1 MKMTPMMR
9 QYMEI
14 KKKYKDAILLFRLGD
29 FYEAFFDDA
38 KTVSKVL
45 NIVLTK
51 RQSAPMAGIP
61 YHALDAYLKKL
72 VDAGY
77 KVAICEQVEDPKLA
91 KGLVKREVVRVVTPG
106 TLLEDELLP
115 ASNNYLLSVW
125 KNIAVY
131 ADVSTGEVFIRVH
144 TSFDELVDLASNMGV
159 SQVIAPQEEAQK
171 IKERMDIF
179 VDVLDQWY
187 YTAEGMEEEL
197 KETFGVENL
206 DFLELDQ
213 AAIPLVALIRYL
225 KYTLITDRLNLK
237 LPKVLKEEEW
247 LVLDSAT
254 VENLSLI
261 PGEKG
266 KNLFDVL
273 NNTRTSMGARLLKKW
288 ILQPLKNRT
297 EIEKRLDQVEAFCQD
312 QLALNEIREY
322 LKGVYDIE
330 RIVSRLSYGK
340 ASPKDLVSLR
350 ESLRIVH
357 DINETLSTN
366 ERLSPFKIKELLEL
380 VEFLDRAIVDEPAS
394 LPGEGNVIKEGF
406 SKELDDYRYLLEHS
420 EEKLKEFEYM
430 ERKRTGI
437 QNLKVGYNQVFG
449 YYIEVSK
456 ANLSKV
462 PSRYERKQTLV
473 NAERF
478 VTPELKEFEAK
489 VLSAKEKVDE
499 IEKALYRMVVDE
511 VKKKLHEI
519 EEVAASFAYLDV
531 ITTLAYDAT
540 LYGYTK
546 PSFTD
551 DKLEIIKGRHPV
563 VERFT
568 ENFVPNDAYMD
579 RKTRFLIITGPNMS
593 GKSTYIRQ
601 IGLIAVMAQM
611 GSFVPAEKASLPI
624 FDRIFTRMGA
634 RDDVSGGKST
644 FMVEMSEV
652 ALILSHAT
660 KRSLV
665 LLDEVGRGTSTFD
678 GISIAWA
685 VSEYLHQNIKA
696 KTAFATHFTELTELA
711 SMYDG
716 IKNLTIEVA
725 EKEGKVVFLHRVVE
739 GVADRSYGIEVA
751 ELAGLPSQVIE
762 RAKEVLDA
770 IVEKSELEKRL
781 RVLDKDKIERIR
793 RKKPP
798 HENQMKLF

>member
-61 YHALDAYLKKL
+61 YHAFDAYLKKL

-171 IKERMDIF
+171 IKERMDVF

-187 YTAEGMEEEL
+187 YTTEGMEEEL

-261 PGEKG
+261 PGERG

-357 DINETLSTN
+357 DINETLS
-366 ERLSPFKIKELLEL
+366 
-380 VEFLDRAIVDEPAS
+380 
-394 LPGEGNVIKEGF
+394 
-406 SKELDDYRYLLEHS
+406 
-420 EEKLKEFEYM
+420 
-430 ERKRTGI
+430 
-437 QNLKVGYNQVFG
+437 NL
-449 YYIEVSK
+449 
-456 ANLSKV
+456 NL
-462 PSRYERKQTLV
+462 
-473 NAERF
+473 
-478 VTPELKEFEAK
+478 
-489 VLSAKEKVDE
+489 
-499 IEKALYRMVVDE
+499 
-511 VKKKLHEI
+511 H
-519 EEVAASFAYLDV
+519 
-531 ITTLAYDAT
+531 
-540 LYGYTK
+540 
-546 PSFTD
+546 
-551 DKLEIIKGRHPV
+551 
-563 VERFT
+563 
-568 ENFVPNDAYMD
+568 
-579 RKTRFLIITGPNMS
+579 
-593 GKSTYIRQ
+593 
-601 IGLIAVMAQM
+601 
-611 GSFVPAEKASLPI
+611 
-624 FDRIFTRMGA
+624 
-634 RDDVSGGKST
+634 
-644 FMVEMSEV
+644 
-652 ALILSHAT
+652 
-660 KRSLV
+660 
-665 LLDEVGRGTSTFD
+665 
-678 GISIAWA
+678 
-685 VSEYLHQNIKA
+685 
-696 KTAFATHFTELTELA
+696 
-711 SMYDG
+711 
-716 IKNLTIEVA
+716 
-725 EKEGKVVFLHRVVE
+725 
-739 GVADRSYGIEVA
+739 
-751 ELAGLPSQVIE
+751 
-762 RAKEVLDA
+762 
-770 IVEKSELEKRL
+770 
-781 RVLDKDKIERIR
+781 
-793 RKKPP
+793 
-798 HENQMKLF
+798 